1 MDTTINITPI
11 KNNISINTLYTCICG
26 THITN
31 VHNAIKYIIDLR
43 NADILLFPFFIILFM

>member
-31 VHNAIKYIIDLR
+31 VHSIAKYTIDLR
-43 NADILLFPFFIILFM
+43 NDNILLFPFFIILFM